1 MFIIFMV
8 MKMDWNKGNRQKTQI
23 DVFCLSKV
31 DFKLEPQGSNIK
43 TCLQSKILT
52 QSKNIIY
59 FTTNSVNS
67 LLFLRISPSLIN

>member
-31 DFKLEPQGSNIK
+31 DFKLEPQGSNNK

-52 QSKNIIY
+52 HSKILSTSQPILLIPCY
-59 FTTNSVNS
+59 F
-67 LLFLRISPSLIN
+67 